1 MDYISSAR
9 CEVAVVAGSCRT
21 GGLSRSSA
29 TFLSLNGMNG
39 TVCCFGS
46 RIPSGCLRI
55 RSYQCNARRNTL
67 TLLTAVLPPS
77 LYQSRRC
84 HNIDDKLT
92 KLNQTVGFTK
102 RLPPRR
108 GSCSSQSSSQRF
120 APPPCVV
127 VATCPRACSG
137 SHHFQ
142 HLNRLCRIRHKILCA
157 CFNRTAFAF
166 DRLKCVYKRTV
177 VIFIR

>member
-1 MDYISSAR
+1 MDYISFAR
-9 CEVAVVAGSCRT
+9 CEVSVVAGLCRT

-39 TVCCFGS
+39 TVCCIGS
-46 RIPSGCLRI
+46 RIPSGCLRL

-67 TLLTAVLPPS
+67 TLLTAILPPS
-77 LYQSRRC
+77 RYPTRRC
-84 HNIDDKLT
+84 HNIDDKRVLP
-92 KLNQTVGFTK
+92 NQAVGFTK

-127 VATCPRACSG
+127 VATCPRDCSG
-137 SHHFQ
+137 SYHFQ
-142 HLNRLCRIRHKILCA
+142 YLNRLCRIRHKILCA
-157 CFNRTAFAF
+157 CFNRAALAA
-166 DRLKCVYKRTV
+166 DRLKCIYKRTI